1 MSIDAGHGPR
11 RDGDAFDTPASA
23 ADDLARLRQLLLH
36 DERAQLEG
44 LARRL
49 NDPDVRAAET
59 SAVLP
64 EAVRR
69 AVARGPALS
78 VTIAPVVEDAIHE
91 SVRRDPAR
99 LVNAIFPVMGPA
111 IRRSIAATLRDMVQS
126 LNQVLDSSVSWRGLM
141 WRLEAR
147 RTGKPFAEI
156 VLLHTLVYQVEQ
168 VFLVHA
174 RTGLLLQHVVATS
187 APSPDPHIVSGM
199 LTAIQD
205 FVNESFNAGVPGTLE
220 AMHVGDRTIWIE
232 PGSRAYLAGI
242 VRGQAPMEFRSALQD
257 ALARIHAEHALLL
270 ERFEGQAAPFE
281 ACRPLL
287 DACLQARYVDGRTGG
302 VSRPLAVVLALVAI
316 LLGLWVFLSL
326 RSSRRWDR
334 FVDRLRAEPG
344 VVLVTAERRAGGLHV
359 AGLRDQL
366 AADPDRLQT
375 EAGYAPG
382 EVTSRWDAYFAAE
395 PAFVLP
401 RATALLS
408 PPSTARLAFD
418 RGALTVQ
425 GTAPRAWIADTLRLA
440 RFVPGVTAVRADALR
455 SQETVDAEAL
465 AAAVGRHA
473 ILFPAGSDRL
483 DPGQRQAVAALAA
496 DVRAVVAAARAAA
509 VDVTAEV
516 IGGTDET
523 GSETA
528 NTRLGARRAEA
539 VVAALVSGGLDRR
552 LFAITAGP
560 STDPSPD
567 EGQRALKRRVHL
579 RVYLIPS
586 AGVGESGR

>member
-1 MSIDAGHGPR
+1 MSIDGGHGPR
-11 RDGDAFDTPASA
+11 HDGDGSGARVSA
-23 ADDLARLRQLLLH
+23 GDDLTRLRELLLH
-36 DERAQLEG
+36 EERAQLTG
-44 LARRL
+44 LTRRL
-49 NDPDVRAAET
+49 DDPDVRAAET

-78 VTIAPVVEDAIHE
+78 VTIAPVVEAAIHE
-91 SVRRDPAR
+91 SVRHDPAR

-126 LNQVLDSSVSWRGLM
+126 LNQVLDSSMSWRGLM

-168 VFLVHA
+168 VFLIHA

-187 APSPDPHIVSGM
+187 APSPDPHVVSGM

-205 FVNESFNAGVPGTLE
+205 FVNESFNAGAPGTLE
-220 AMHVGDRTIWIE
+220 TMHVGDRTVWIE

-257 ALARIHAEHALLL
+257 ALARIHAEHAPLL
-270 ERFEGQAAPFE
+270 ERFDGQAAPFE

-287 DACLQARYVDGRTGG
+287 ESCLQAKYVGGRTGG
-302 VSRPLAVVLALVAI
+302 VSRPLAIVLALVAI
-316 LLGLWVFLSL
+316 LLGLWAFLSF

-359 AGLRDQL
+359 SGLRDPL

-382 EVTSRWDAYFAAE
+382 EVTARWDAYYAAE

-401 RATALLS
+401 RAAALLS

-418 RGALTVQ
+418 GGVLTVE
-425 GTAPRAWIADTLRLA
+425 GTAPRAWIADSLRLA
-440 RFVPGVTAVRADALR
+440 RFVPGVTGVRADGLR
-455 SQETVDAEAL
+455 SQEIVDAEAL
-465 AAAVGRHA
+465 AEAVGRHA
-473 ILFPAGSDRL
+473 VYFAAGSDRL
-483 DPGQRQAVAALAA
+483 DPGQRQAVAALSA
-496 DVRAVVAAARAAA
+496 DVRALVAAARAAA
-509 VDVTAEV
+509 VDVTVDV
-516 IGGTDET
+516 IGRTDET
-523 GSETA
+523 GSEVT
-528 NTRLGARRAEA
+528 NTRLGARRAAA
-539 VVAALVSGGLDRR
+539 VVAALAAGGLDRR
-552 LFAITAGP
+552 LFAVAAGP
-560 STDPSPD
+560 ATDPSLD

-579 RVYLIPS
+579 QVRLTPA
-586 AGVGESGR
+586 AGAREGGR